1 MCAERQYGAHPQE
14 REPARFRV
22 ELEQNQLRWNELDVH
37 DQALYVVT
45 ELDGGIFLQGDLI
58 SPRGGTTD
66 SGVFVLFAEW
76 DCGK

>member
-1 MCAERQYGAHPQE
+1 M
-14 REPARFRV
+14 
-22 ELEQNQLRWNELDVH
+22 LDEFDVR
-37 DQALYVVT
+37 DQALCVT